1 MMSHPFQE
9 NLFKIEKRLEELTS
23 LVSKKQERIFD
34 KVIIDND
41 EFQRL
46 FKISPGTAA
55 NWREK
60 GLIAYSQINN
70 KIVYKIEDINKM
82 LDDNYR
88 PFKKEL

>member
-1 MMSHPFQE
+1 MGNQYQE
-9 NLFKIEKRLEELTS
+9 TLDNIETRLETLTN
-23 LVSKKQERIFD
+23 LIVKKQEKLFD
-34 KVIIDND
+34 KVFIDND

-70 KIVYKIEDINKM
+70 KIIYKIVDINKM

-88 PFKKEL
+88 PFKK

>member
-1 MMSHPFQE
+1 MSLQLKE
-9 NLFKIEKRLEELTS
+9 SLQNIEKRLEDLTK
-23 LVSKKQERIFD
+23 LIVNKQEKYFD
-34 KVIIDND
+34 KIIIDND

-70 KIVYKIEDINKM
+70 KIFYKIADINKM

-88 PFKKEL
+88 PFKKK

>member
-1 MMSHPFQE
+1 MNDAFQK
-9 NLFKIEKRLEELTS
+9 NLKNIEQRLEELTE
-23 LVSKKQERIFD
+23 LVTKKQQRIFE
-34 KVIIDND
+34 KVIIDNE

-55 NWREK
+55 NWREQ

-82 LDDNYR
+82 LDANYR
-88 PFKKEL
+88 PFKK

>member
-1 MMSHPFQE
+1 MSHPFQE
-9 NLFKIEKRLEELTS
+9 SLKNIEQRLEDLTK
-23 LVSKKQERIFD
+23 VINKKQEIIFD

-46 FKISPGTAA
+46 FRISPGTAF
-55 NWREK
+55 NWREQ

-70 KIVYKIEDINKM
+70 KIVYKIVDINKM

-88 PFKKEL
+88 PFKR

>member
-1 MMSHPFQE
+1 MSHPFQE
-9 NLFKIEKRLEELTS
+9 SLSNIEKRLEELTQ
-23 LVSKKQERIFD
+23 VVTKKQERIFE

-41 EFQRL
+41 EFQKL

-88 PFKKEL
+88 PFKK

>member
-1 MMSHPFQE
+1 MSHPFQE
-9 NLFKIEKRLEELTS
+9 SLDNIEKRLEELTHA
-23 LVSKKQERIFD
+23 VTKKQERIFD
-34 KVIIDND
+34 KVIIDNE
-41 EFQRL
+41 EFQKL

-70 KIVYKIEDINKM
+70 KIVYKIKNINKM

-88 PFKKEL
+88 PFKK

>member
-1 MMSHPFQE
+1 MDEPFKSSIK
-9 NLFKIEKRLEELTS
+9 NIEKRLEELTAIS
-23 LVSKKQERIFD
+23 ANKQEIIFS

-70 KIVYKIEDINKM
+70 KIFYKITDINKM

-88 PFKKEL
+88 PFKRK

>member
-1 MMSHPFQE
+1 MSHPFQE
-9 NLFKIEKRLEELTS
+9 SLSNIEKRLEELTNI
-23 LVSKKQERIFD
+23 VTKKQEKLFD
-34 KVIIDND
+34 KIIIDND

-70 KIVYKIEDINKM
+70 KIVYKIDDINKM

-88 PFKKEL
+88 PFKK

>member
-1 MMSHPFQE
+1 MSHPFQDSLS
-9 NLFKIEKRLEELTS
+9 NIEKRLEELTQ
-23 LVSKKQERIFD
+23 LVTKKQERIFE

-46 FKISPGTAA
+46 FKISPGTAS

-88 PFKKEL
+88 PFKK

>member
-1 MMSHPFQE
+1 MSHPFQDSL
-9 NLFKIEKRLEELTS
+9 NGIEKRLEDLTK
-23 LVSKKQERIFD
+23 LITKKQERFFD

-46 FKISPGTAA
+46 FKISPGTAS

-60 GLIAYSQINN
+60 GLIAYSQMNN
-70 KIVYKIEDINKM
+70 KIVYKIEDVNKM

-88 PFKKEL
+88 PFKK

>member
-1 MMSHPFQE
+1 MNEPFK
-9 NLFKIEKRLEELTS
+9 NSLNNIEKRLEELTAI
-23 LVSKKQERIFD
+23 VTKRQENIFN

-70 KIVYKIEDINKM
+70 KIVYKIQDINTM
-82 LDDNYR
+82 LDNNYR
-88 PFKKEL
+88 PFKK

>member
-1 MMSHPFQE
+1 MSHPFQE
-9 NLFKIEKRLEELTS
+9 SLKNIERRLEELTQ
-23 LVSKKQERIFD
+23 LVTNKQERIFE

-55 NWREK
+55 NWREQ

-82 LDDNYR
+82 LDANYR
-88 PFKKEL
+88 PFKK

>member
-1 MMSHPFQE
+1 MSHPFQE
-9 NLFKIEKRLEELTS
+9 SLTNIEKRLEELTK
-23 LVSKKQERIFD
+23 LVAKKQEKIFD

-60 GLIAYSQINN
+60 GLIAYTQINN
-70 KIVYKIEDINKM
+70 KIVYKIEDVNKM

-88 PFKKEL
+88 PFKK

>member
-1 MMSHPFQE
+1 MSHPFQE

-41 EFQRL
+41 EFQKL

-88 PFKKEL
+88 PFKK

>member
-1 MMSHPFQE
+1 MSHPLQE
-9 NLFKIEKRLEELTS
+9 TLNNIEKRLEELS
-23 LVSKKQERIFD
+23 KIVIKKQENIFE

-70 KIVYKIEDINKM
+70 KIVYKIQDVNKM

-88 PFKKEL
+88 PFKK

>member
-1 MMSHPFQE
+1 MSHPLQE
-9 NLFKIEKRLEELTS
+9 TLNNIEKRLEELS
-23 LVSKKQERIFD
+23 KIVIKKQENIFE

-82 LDDNYR
+82 LDANYR
-88 PFKKEL
+88 PFKK

>member
-1 MMSHPFQE
+1 MSHPFQE
-9 NLFKIEKRLEELTS
+9 SLDNIEKRLEELTHA
-23 LVSKKQERIFD
+23 VTKKQERIFD

-41 EFQRL
+41 EFQKL

-82 LDDNYR
+82 LDAHYR
-88 PFKKEL
+88 PFKK

>member
-1 MMSHPFQE
+1 MSHPIQE
-9 NLFKIEKRLEELTS
+9 SLSNIEKRLEELTQ
-23 LVSKKQERIFD
+23 LVTNKQEKIFD

-46 FKISPGTAA
+46 FKISPGTAS

-88 PFKKEL
+88 PFKK